1 MYVPQLWI
9 GFALGVAATLI
20 SLGIWGAW
28 LNNRNKN
35 G

>member
-28 LNNRNKN
+28 LNKNK
-35 G
+35 